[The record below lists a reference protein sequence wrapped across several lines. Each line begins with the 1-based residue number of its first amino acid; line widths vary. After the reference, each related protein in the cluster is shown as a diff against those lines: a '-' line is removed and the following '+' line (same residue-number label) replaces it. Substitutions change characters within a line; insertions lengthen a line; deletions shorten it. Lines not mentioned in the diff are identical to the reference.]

1 MKSTEDAVDY
11 SDITEVAEDESR
23 RYKQAM
29 GSLQPARR
37 PGKGHRHCREL
48 HCRRCSWELG
58 FFTPCFKSPVSAF
71 VKLSAGWSHFLLSSS
86 FEESVPHW
94 SHFSLSIS
102 LLFYSCLFIFF
113 KGVLQKVPWFFC
125 SSQVSL
131 SGLEYAFKNKQVFH
145 FSSCWCK
152 WYILAYS
159 LKVFYT

>member
-71 VKLSAGWSHFLLSSS
+71 VKLSLLDEATSCCLPLLKNLFLIGVT
-86 FEESVPHW
+86 SV
-94 SHFSLSIS
+94 L
-102 LLFYSCLFIFF
+102 
-113 KGVLQKVPWFFC
+113 
-125 SSQVSL
+125 VSL
-131 SGLEYAFKNKQVFH
+131 FCFTLVYLFF
-145 FSSCWCK
+145 
-152 WYILAYS
+152 
-159 LKVFYT
+159 LKVFCRRYLGSFVHLKYRCLA